1 MINSLSYVLY
11 RTEVQKQLQ
20 DLQAA
25 WDDVSEAFDD
35 QDAAL
40 EEALDK
46 SSQVRG
52 LDGTS
57 SKRMKMMIKTMTMK
71 FADLNTIKDQMDHL
85 KDLNNE
91 V

>member
-1 MINSLSYVLY
+1 MINSLSYALY
-11 RTEVQKQLQ
+11 RTEVLKQLK
-20 DLQAA
+20 DLQTARE
-25 WDDVSEAFDD
+25 DVSQAFDIL
-35 QDAAL
+35 DAAL

-71 FADLNTIKDQMDHL
+71 LTDLNTIKDQMDHL
-85 KDLNNE
+85 KDLKNE